1 MDGQGDGI
9 YVAGDRDAVPPE
21 CLLKSACSRLYRSE
35 RKALPEQCT
44 RTCFSV
50 SNTARCPKN
59 RARLMQHDVAKL
71 LFGQAVAQAQQ
82 ARLMSPEHFSVNS
95 NLDA

>member
-1 MDGQGDGI
+1 
-9 YVAGDRDAVPPE
+9 
-21 CLLKSACSRLYRSE
+21 
-35 RKALPEQCT
+35 
-44 RTCFSV
+44 
-50 SNTARCPKN
+50 
-59 RARLMQHDVAKL
+59 MQHDVAKL